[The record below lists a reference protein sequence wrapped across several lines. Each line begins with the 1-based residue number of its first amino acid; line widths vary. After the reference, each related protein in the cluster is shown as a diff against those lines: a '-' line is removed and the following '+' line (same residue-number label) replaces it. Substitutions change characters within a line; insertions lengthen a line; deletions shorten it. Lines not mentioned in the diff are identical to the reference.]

1 MQHPQPNNNYVQ
13 QPSFNMNYMKQPM
26 QNPKDIFDPKTAI
39 NMALVLMA
47 KEFKLNYSTPTHNNQ
62 RISSNPRN
70 RQIAQPGQSVGNQIR
85 RNAVQNQGMQN
96 VGNQNGLIFVP
107 AVKNKNGNVVSA
119 RAKNN
124 ARPRRRD
131 VAYLQTQLLIPQ
143 KEEAVI
149 QLQDEEFDLMVVVD
163 CEEIEEVN
171 ANCILMANLHE
182 IFNMFAQEEQY
193 TELLEPTTDTYLM
206 QHDDSNAILVDSI
219 MDPSGGDSDK
229 NPATIEE
236 TRAFYES
243 L

>member
-1 MQHPQPNNNYVQ
+1 
-13 QPSFNMNYMKQPM
+13 
-26 QNPKDIFDPKTAI
+26 
-39 NMALVLMA
+39 
-47 KEFKLNYSTPTHNNQ
+47 
-62 RISSNPRN
+62 
-70 RQIAQPGQSVGNQIR
+70 
-85 RNAVQNQGMQN
+85 
-96 VGNQNGLIFVP
+96 NG
-107 AVKNKNGNVVSA
+107 NGNVVAA
-119 RAKNN
+119 RAE

-206 QHDDSNAILVDSI
+206 QHDDSNVILVDSI

-236 TRAFYES
+236 HMLSMSHYIIIWSFKIKKDNTVNPETREANEKLTDEHAIYKSQEKMF
-243 L
+243 